1 LKATLEAREGAPRH
15 MARIL
20 VTGASGLVGSRLTL
34 RLRGAHEVHGTFH
47 GHAPD
52 FLGHPANL
60 LHRLDIRDTSALA
73 QLVRAVDPS
82 VIVHCAAWTN
92 VDACEGAAEEA
103 RAANLAPVEALAA
116 EAGANGRRLIQMS
129 TDYVFDGTAP
139 PYEVDAKPNPLCVY
153 SKTKAD
159 AEQAARRAP
168 RSLIARST
176 VIYGAD
182 FGHLKR
188 NFAVWLI
195 GELRAGR
202 PVNIVDDQ
210 WNTPTISEQV
220 AEVIERAIDREVEGV
235 IHATANECVP
245 RVEFARRIARR
256 FGLDG
261 SLIAPVPTASLNQP
275 ARRPLR
281 PCMAVGRTEAA
292 LGMKMW
298 SIARS
303 LDLLHRQ
310 LAEPDRSVLRP

>member
-1 LKATLEAREGAPRH
+1 MNRARGPRAL
-15 MARIL
+15 ARIL
-20 VTGASGLVGSRLTL
+20 VTGASGLVGSRLTV

-47 GHAPD
+47 SHAPD
-52 FLGHPANL
+52 FLGHPSRL
-60 LHRLDIRDTSALA
+60 LHKVDIKDTGALVE
-73 QLVRAVDPS
+73 LVRALDPS
-82 VIVHCAAWTN
+82 VVIHCAAWTN
-92 VDACEGAAEEA
+92 VDACESAKEEA
-103 RAANLAPVEALAA
+103 RAANLSPVEALAA
-116 EAGANGRRLIQMS
+116 EAEAHRRRLIQMS

-139 PYEVDAKPNPLCVY
+139 PYEVDGKPNPLCVY

-159 AEQAARRAP
+159 AEEAARRAP
-168 RSLIARST
+168 HFLIARST

-202 PVNIVDDQ
+202 PVKVVEDQ

-220 AEVIERAIDREVEGV
+220 AEVLERAVDREVEGV

-256 FGLDG
+256 FGLDA
-261 SLIAPVPTASLNQP
+261 SLITPVTTESLHQP

-281 PCMAVGRTEAA
+281 PCMAVGRTEGA
-292 LGMKMW
+292 LGMQMW
-298 SIARS
+298 SIERS

-310 LAEPDRSVLRP
+310 LSDPDRRVLRPWW

>member
-1 LKATLEAREGAPRH
+1 
-15 MARIL
+15 MASIL
-20 VTGASGLVGSRLTL
+20 VTGASGLVGSRLTV

-47 GHAPD
+47 SHPPD
-52 FLGHPANL
+52 FLAHPSRL
-60 LHRLDIRDTSALA
+60 LHKLDIRDTRALLE
-73 QLVRAVDPS
+73 LVRAVDPS
-82 VIVHCAAWTN
+82 VVIHCAAFTN
-92 VDACEGAAEEA
+92 VDACESARDEA

-116 EAGANGRRLIQMS
+116 EATAHDRRLVQMS

-159 AEQAARRAP
+159 GEEAARRSP

-195 GELRAGR
+195 GELRAKR
-202 PVNIVDDQ
+202 PVKVVEDQ

-220 AEVIERAIDREVEGV
+220 AEVLERALEREVEGV
-235 IHATANECVP
+235 IHATASECVP
-245 RVEFARRIARR
+245 RVEFARRVARR
-256 FGLDG
+256 FGLDA
-261 SLIAPVPTASLNQP
+261 SLITPVPTASLNQP

-281 PCMAVGRTEAA
+281 PCMSVARTEGV

-298 SIARS
+298 SIEKS
-303 LDLLHRQ
+303 LDLLHEQ
-310 LAEPDRSVLRP
+310 LSEPDRSVLRPWW